1 MSLHFKTIGLWSAH
15 TSPHASS
22 SSKAWSLLPLA
33 LALPVAFIPYI
44 MPTRRYKGWLVGA
57 GGYSKSFQDFFEMV
71 FFQRFGVGWGWF
83 FQLFFFPNVVVVFC
97 RFACSR
103 WAKYM
108 FVGRRKTRERG
119 EEGI

>member
-44 MPTRRYKGWLVGA
+44 MLMRRYKGWVFCLGFVRA
-57 GGYSKSFQDFFEMV
+57 GSLGLEVLQNVSGLKC
-71 FFQRFGVGWGWF
+71 
-83 FQLFFFPNVVVVFC
+83 FFFF
-97 RFACSR
+97 
-103 WAKYM
+103 K
-108 FVGRRKTRERG
+108 GLG
-119 EEGI
+119 